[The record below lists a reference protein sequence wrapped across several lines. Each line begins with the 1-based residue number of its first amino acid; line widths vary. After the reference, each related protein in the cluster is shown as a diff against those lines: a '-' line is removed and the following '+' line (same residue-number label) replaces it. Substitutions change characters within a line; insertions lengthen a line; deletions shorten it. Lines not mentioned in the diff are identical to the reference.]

1 MSDLDEILAGVE
13 TWEPDTVAV
22 GVTGPDATIA
32 THGPVERVFA
42 LASVTKPITAYA
54 VLTAVHHGLIGLD
67 EPAGPN
73 DGSTV
78 RHLLA
83 HAGGLPMEVDGGPL
97 TAVERRRVYS
107 NWGFELL
114 GELVAQRA
122 GMPFATHLDHDVLA
136 PLQMEATV
144 LDGSPAKDGHGT
156 VDDLL
161 AFARELLAPSLLDEQ
176 LHEQATNVAFPDLD
190 GVLPGFGRQTPNDWG
205 LGFEIRGDKSPH
217 WTGASLA
224 PTTFGHFGQSGSF
237 LWVDP
242 TRRIACAGLADEPFG
257 RWASETWPGFFDDI
271 VAAL

>member
-1 MSDLDEILAGVE
+1 MGDLEDILARVE

-22 GVTGPDATIA
+22 GVIGPDGTIA
-32 THGPVERVFA
+32 THGPTEQAFP
-42 LASVTKPITAYA
+42 LASVTKPLAAYA
-54 VLTAVHHGLIGLD
+54 VLTAVHHGLLGLD

-83 HAGGLPMEVDGGPL
+83 HAGGLPMERDGGPL
-97 TAVERRRVYS
+97 TEVERRRMYS

-114 GELVAQRA
+114 GELVERRA
-122 GMPFATHLDHDVLA
+122 GMPFAEHLDHDVLA
-136 PLQMEATV
+136 PLHMDDTT
-144 LDGSPAKDGHGT
+144 LDGSPAKDGEGT

-161 AFARELLAPSLLDEQ
+161 AFAAELLTPTLIDDE
-176 LHEQATNVAFPDLD
+176 LHEQATSVAFPDLD

-205 LGFEIRGDKSPH
+205 LGFEIRGDKEPH

-242 TRRIACAGLADEPFG
+242 TRNVACVGLADKAFG
-257 RWASETWPGFFDDI
+257 QWASEQWPGFFDDI
-271 VAAL
+271 VEVL